1 MRIFA
6 MKLSFWKGPGSFCE
20 AVLKSGIRG
29 VLLMRLFLKLKY
41 NVASC
46 FYSDLTSLCNTKIG
60 PWYQL
65 DHCENFQWRFDGL
78 RSQKRS
84 FWIKVTLGPFYSKGK
99 ITGQIARRQSNS
111 DFCFDELRITNKL
124 SKFKYEK
131 FTKKFFKKKN
141 PKFSKTLRE
150 QSLNQIAWNTFW
162 WFSGFILH

>member
-1 MRIFA
+1 MPLRSVLLWWFPGLLPHLACVACQKFFCLLKVHSPYLCKLYLLKIKKYNIIYFKNYFILFNIMRIFA

-84 FWIKVTLGPFYSKGK
+84 FWIEVTLSPFWKGK
-99 ITGQIARRQSNS
+99 
-111 DFCFDELRITNKL
+111 
-124 SKFKYEK
+124 
-131 FTKKFFKKKN
+131 
-141 PKFSKTLRE
+141 
-150 QSLNQIAWNTFW
+150 
-162 WFSGFILH
+162 